1 MMRDRNPPET
11 SERHLN
17 FAGKKSWKS
26 CFEIPRVSIAT
37 FLLEIYA
44 LFFFKKPPY
53 ISHSPKIQWLIRL
66 FNDLIPSIHLSFWW
80 DGEMRRL
87 FSTSRRCLIWYER
100 LHCLPSWRLLALCGK
115 SGRSLLGI
123 RSVEKL
129 GRIFCFFSPEN
140 RPEVG
145 DGSFPGGWL
154 LEMMIQLEEQIL
166 FKQVGGKTHHLIL
179 PHNFAGLEFSYGKR
193 LCRQLCLGKRENQE
207 SNKTL
212 FDNQN

>member
-1 MMRDRNPPET
+1 
-11 SERHLN
+11 
-17 FAGKKSWKS
+17 
-26 CFEIPRVSIAT
+26 
-37 FLLEIYA
+37 
-44 LFFFKKPPY
+44 
-53 ISHSPKIQWLIRL
+53 
-66 FNDLIPSIHLSFWW
+66 
-80 DGEMRRL
+80 MRRL

-212 FDNQN
+212 FDNQNWRRKNMSFQGGGNSILFNLFTPDLETWFKLTNIFFRWV